1 MATSVLQPRHTAL
14 RLPQGR
20 RVPRG
25 RTRWYA
31 LTVPEGREE
40 SIACDLRKLV
50 PADLLCDVFAIRKE
64 YWVKRGGAWSL
75 NSKIAYA
82 GYLFGQTADPA
93 GLQKALAQ
101 LTLPVSLVGAHGY
114 AWAPLAPEAEAW
126 LKRALDVGHVLRSST
141 ALVEDGKL
149 RIVSGPLRGMEG
161 RLRDVDSHRRRC
173 MVDIADADGGFSEL
187 MPLEVRK

>member
-25 RTRWYA
+25 STRWYA

-40 SIACDLRKLV
+40 SIARDLRKLV
-50 PADLLCDVFAIRKE
+50 PADLLHDVFAIRKE
-64 YWVKRGGAWSL
+64 YWV
-75 NSKIAYA
+75 
-82 GYLFGQTADPA
+82 
-93 GLQKALAQ
+93 
-101 LTLPVSLVGAHGY
+101 
-114 AWAPLAPEAEAW
+114 
-126 LKRALDVGHVLRSST
+126 KRALDVGHVLRSST

-161 RLRDVDSHRRRC
+161 RLRDVGSHRRRC

>member
-31 LTVPEGREE
+31 LSVPEGREE
-40 SIACDLRKLV
+40 SIARDVRKLV

-126 LKRALDVGHVLRSST
+126 LKRALDAGHVLRSST

-149 RIVSGPLRGMEG
+149 RVVSGPLRGMEG

>member
-40 SIACDLRKLV
+40 SIARDLRKLI
-50 PADLLCDVFAIRKE
+50 PADLLRDVFAIRRE

-93 GLQKALAQ
+93 GLQKVLAQ
-101 LTLPVSLVGAHGY
+101 LTLPVSLVGAHGH

-126 LKRALDVGHVLRSST
+126 LKRALDAGHVLRSST
-141 ALVEDGKL
+141 AVVEDGKL
-149 RIVSGPLRGMEG
+149 CIVSGPLRGMEG

>member
-50 PADLLCDVFAIRKE
+50 PADLLHDVFVIRKE

-93 GLQKALAQ
+93 GLQKALAR
-101 LTLPVSLVGAHGY
+101 LTLPAALVGAHGH

-126 LKRALDVGHVLRSST
+126 LKRALDAGHVLRSST

-173 MVDIADADGGFSEL
+173 LVDIADADGGFSEL